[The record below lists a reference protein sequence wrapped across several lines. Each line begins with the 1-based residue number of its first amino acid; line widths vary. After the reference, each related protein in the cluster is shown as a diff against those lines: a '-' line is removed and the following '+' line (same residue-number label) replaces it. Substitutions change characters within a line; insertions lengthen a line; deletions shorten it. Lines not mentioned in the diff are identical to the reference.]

1 MKNPRN
7 AGSDSDAVNFPDVK
21 RKEKQGEKEKY
32 EQKKL

>member
-1 MKNPRN
+1 MKNLRN
-7 AGSDSDAVNFPDVK
+7 AGSAPDAVNFLDVK